1 MKRLLHI
8 SLLLILFSS
17 TVFAQETK
25 SFNIKGRIKSELIIS
40 LDQLKRYTVSNIGT
54 VSITNHKGELKG
66 QAKDMKGILL
76 TEVLKDV
83 VLDQENP
90 KLFSEYYFV
99 CTGSD
104 NYKAVFSW
112 NELFNTKV
120 ADRVFIVTEKDG
132 KNMVDNEDGILMIS
146 ADDAK
151 TGRRFVKNLAT
162 IYVGRAE

>member
-1 MKRLLHI
+1 MNKLPHT
-8 SLLLILFSS
+8 LLLLVLFSS
-17 TVFAQETK
+17 TVFGQQTN
-25 SFNIKGRIKSELIIS
+25 SFNIKGKIKSELTIRA
-40 LDQLKRYTVSNIGT
+40 DQLKKIPVSNIGT
-54 VSITNHKGELKG
+54 VSITNHKGEVKG

-76 TEVLKDV
+76 TDVLKDV
-83 VLDQENP
+83 VLDQDNP

-132 KNMVDNEDGILMIS
+132 KNMFNNEDGILMIS